1 MTSTAHRATT
11 TLVPD
16 AYLLGSS
23 AAELEHLVAQAEV
36 YESEANELLD
46 SVGLQPGA
54 HAIDVGCGV
63 LGILHLLALRVGRG
77 GRVVGLDREPRILE
91 LARALAK
98 QRGVAAELIEGD
110 ATQIGLEA
118 ESFDFVHA
126 RTLLLNV
133 ADPEA
138 ALAEM
143 IRLAKPGGVVAV
155 QEPDSAGWVCD
166 PPHPS
171 WEVLRSAVTGAYRA
185 SGKDFDI
192 GRRTA
197 RMLGNAGLDHID
209 VRVTARVTKPG
220 DYYQTF
226 LPTLVALVA
235 DQIVAGGAVNTEQ
248 LDAHAVALRA
258 HLSAPG
264 TITCQP
270 LIWQAWGTKP
280 APSPRANDQTG
291 EQ

>member
-1 MTSTAHRATT
+1 M
-11 TLVPD
+11 PE

-36 YESEANELLD
+36 YAPEANELLNAI
-46 SVGLQPGA
+46 GLESGA
-54 HAIDVGCGV
+54 SAIDVGCGV
-63 LGILHLLALRVGRG
+63 LGILHLLASRVGPG

-91 LARALAK
+91 LASTLAE
-98 QRGVAAELIEGD
+98 QRGVTAKLIEGD
-110 ATQIGLEA
+110 AAQTGLAA
-118 ESFDFVHA
+118 ETFDFVHA

-138 ALAEM
+138 VLTEM
-143 IRLAKPGGVVAV
+143 IRLAKPGGTVAV

-171 WEVLRSAVTGAYRA
+171 WELLRSALTDAYRA

-192 GRRTA
+192 GRRTG
-197 RMLGNAGLDHID
+197 RLLRDSGLDHVH

-226 LPTLVALVA
+226 LPTLVQLVA
-235 DQIVAGGAVNTEQ
+235 DQILLGGALNAEQ
-248 LDAHAVALRA
+248 LDAHVKTLGA
-258 HLSAPG
+258 HLSAPT

-270 LIWQAWGTKP
+270 LIWQAWGTRTGP
-280 APSPRANDQTG
+280 APRASAQTG
-291 EQ
+291 KR